1 MLLEAQEL
9 HHEGAGVLAFLG
21 IVTENAQVVN
31 DDDGGAHL
39 KGCFLDVR
47 QDLVFPVFEF
57 HPSGNERSPE
67 EIVGEAVELAGF
79 LVGVAVLKLL
89 GREFGVE
96 VKNAVPFGNLFGYL
110 DGEEGFA
117 EVGIGK
123 EAGDFALVPELCRK
137 GAPGRAPWR
146 RPRGCH

>member
-1 MLLEAQEL
+1 MM
-9 HHEGAGVLAFLG
+9 
-21 IVTENAQVVN
+21 T
-31 DDDGGAHL
+31 GGAHL